1 MLCGSIGA
9 RQQSKLPRMRLP
21 TASRNARAQREKL
34 CPASNCSK
42 SRRKRIA
49 EVPARMERA
58 RTRDKR
64 RFPLRDSGVG
74 NTAIDRAYHRALL
87 PAEKPNALAALVGR
101 DVIDVLPERRMLLA
115 VELPL
120 LSALVNRAVGARR
133 QAKPA
138 IDALFDNQRRHDLR
152 PSDRTPQSRPSRCY
166 LSRCNQS
173 IGTRRR
179 GQGRARGKWSYSPV
193 VCSIPF

>member
-21 TASRNARAQREKL
+21 TASRNARAQRGKL
-34 CPASNCSK
+34 GPASNCSK

-64 RFPLRDSGVG
+64 RFPLRDGGVG

-87 PAEKPNALAALVGR
+87 TAEKPNALAALVGR

-120 LSALVNRAVGARR
+120 PSALVNRAVGACR

-138 IDALFDNQRRHDLR
+138 IDAVFGNQRRHLSKTER
-152 PSDRTPQSRPSRCY
+152 SRSPKPPQSMLPVPVRSEYRHPSTQARA
-166 LSRCNQS
+166 SK
-173 IGTRRR
+173 
-179 GQGRARGKWSYSPV
+179 GQMELFAGSLL
-193 VCSIPF
+193 